1 MAARGMD
8 GRPTNRLAAPCALGL
23 GPRHAGA
30 HSLLYHRVLEFS
42 EHADHHEHR
51 PPRGGRGIEPLL
63 VQEQLDLGFTG
74 CSRKATRSLSERRRF
89 VSEFAISENADAQRR
104 FSVNSPVV

>member
-63 VQEQLDLGFTG
+63 VQEQLDLGFTEMFEEG
-74 CSRKATRSLSERRRF
+74 DKILERATPFR
-89 VSEFAISENADAQRR
+89 Q
-104 FSVNSPVV
+104 